1 MNTQNVEWTN
11 NLENYFKEIG
21 EKSLC
26 LSILHKNS
34 ENKYSKKAQYID
46 LPVIIFSTICGSLS
60 LSAKSL
66 FGVANEQIAMT
77 GVGVLSLFTGVLGT
91 IQAYFMFNRRAEN
104 HRNSYLEYSK
114 LYRFCKVE
122 LGLPREQRI
131 TAKDLLKIINDQFER
146 LNELSPM
153 IPTDVISS
161 FKPKLKKYPDV
172 SVPEIANGLEAI
184 AIFSP
189 RQTILTKKLA
199 ILKEDE
205 EKKEEFDDLEV
216 V

>member
-1 MNTQNVEWTN
+1 MNTQNVEWTK

-34 ENKYSKKAQYID
+34 ENKYSRKAQYID
-46 LPVIIFSTICGSLS
+46 LPVIIFSTVCGSLS

-91 IQAYFMFNRRAEN
+91 IQAYFMFNRRAEC

-153 IPTDVISS
+153 IPSDIISS

-172 SVPEIANGLEAI
+172 SVPEIANGLESI
-184 AIFSP
+184 MIYSP
-189 RQTILTKKLA
+189 RQTFIPMKKK
-199 ILKEDE
+199 IVEE
-205 EKKEEFDDLEV
+205 SEKKEEEIDDLEIV
-216 V
+216 

>member
-1 MNTQNVEWTN
+1 MNTQNVQWTT
-11 NLENYFKEIG
+11 NLEKYFKEIG

-26 LSILHKNS
+26 LAMLHKNS
-34 ENKYSKKAQYID
+34 ESKYSRKAQLID

-66 FGVANEQIAMT
+66 FGEENEKVAMM

-114 LYRFCKVE
+114 LYRFVKVE

-131 TAKDLLKIINDQFER
+131 SAKDLLKIINDQFER

-153 IPTDVISS
+153 IPSDVIGNMKSK
-161 FKPKLKKYPDV
+161 FKKYNNINK
-172 SVPEIANGLEAI
+172 PEIANGLEAI
-184 AIFSP
+184 SIYVVE
-189 RQTILTKKLA
+189 QQ
-199 ILKEDE
+199 EE
-205 EKKEEFDDLEV
+205 EKINMDD
-216 V
+216 